1 MQRSQP
7 HVVGRCCR
15 AVVGGA
21 AAAMT
26 ASRHVHPKLA
36 RGLQGGGVPG
46 RLGLHAGG
54 TMSRTVPANHR
65 EGVGQW
71 LMEHMKD
78 LAEGH
83 RMLATL
89 AIAPG
94 WEILL
99 SAPAFDGVV
108 SATV

>member
-1 MQRSQP
+1 
-7 HVVGRCCR
+7 
-15 AVVGGA
+15 
-21 AAAMT
+21 
-26 ASRHVHPKLA
+26 
-36 RGLQGGGVPG
+36 
-46 RLGLHAGG
+46 
-54 TMSRTVPANHR
+54 MSRTVPANHR
-65 EGVGQW
+65 EGVGHW